1 MIITR
6 KETRQSDGSIELYE
20 LANEYVTGSVLGLE
34 IGATIS
40 GVDVIELVGNF
51 VQITPAPTNPILFI
65 YDIESAD
72 IVSAD
77 DIVSDLSPWDSKRII
92 KLMTIVNGLQSSMDK
107 VENYLVERLTKEE
120 FNAWAAI
127 MEKRFNEIQSQL

>member
-6 KETRQSDGSIELYE
+6 KETKQSDGSMELYE
-20 LANEYVTGSVLGLE
+20 LANEYVTGSVLGL
-34 IGATIS
+34 GMGTTIS
-40 GVDVIELVGNF
+40 GFEVIELGGNF
-51 VQITPAPTNPILFI
+51 VQITPAPTDPILFI

-77 DIVSDLSPWDSKRII
+77 DIISDLSPWDSKRIV
-92 KLMTIVNGLQSSMDK
+92 KLMTIVKELQDSMDK
-107 VENYLVERLTKEE
+107 VETYLVERLTKEE
-120 FNAWAAI
+120 FNSWAAV

>member
-6 KETRQSDGSIELYE
+6 KETKQSDGSMELYE
-20 LANEYVTGSVLGLE
+20 LANEYVTGSVLGL
-34 IGATIS
+34 GMGTTIS
-40 GVDVIELVGNF
+40 GFEVIELGGNF
-51 VQITPAPTNPILFI
+51 VQITPAPTDPILFI

-77 DIVSDLSPWDSKRII
+77 DIISDLSPWDSKRII
-92 KLMTIVNGLQSSMDK
+92 KLMTIVKELQDSMDK
-107 VENYLVERLTKEE
+107 VETYLVERLTKEE
-120 FNAWAAI
+120 FNSWAAV